1 MGGMYKTKKSK
12 IRGTSYSEIERTA
25 RKSYSTIAA
34 KSKRSPYIRSAFFKK
49 EKVFISLFW
58 THLNQKN
65 RKDRK
70 RRLQYLICAFD
81 LIANSK
87 LQPSAKLN
95 PNGDKTKVYRF
106 CGVTY
111 DNEIFYVQIKED
123 RFVRKFFISL
133 FPYS

>member
-70 RRLQYLICAFD
+70 RRLQYLICA
-81 LIANSK
+81 
-87 LQPSAKLN
+87 
-95 PNGDKTKVYRF
+95 
-106 CGVTY
+106 
-111 DNEIFYVQIKED
+111 YVQIKED
-123 RFVRKFFISL
+123 RFGRKFLISV